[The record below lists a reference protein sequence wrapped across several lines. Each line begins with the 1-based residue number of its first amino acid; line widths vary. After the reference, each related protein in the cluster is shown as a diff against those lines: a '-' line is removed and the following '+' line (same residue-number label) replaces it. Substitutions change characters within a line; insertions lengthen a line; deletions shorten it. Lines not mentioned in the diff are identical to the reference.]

1 MNLWTPIIILAA
13 SNVIYN
19 LCSKCTPS
27 SITPMAMLVVVYIIG
42 AITAAVMYYTTS
54 NGPGLQEEF
63 KHLNW
68 AGILMGLSVVGL
80 EIGNIYMYKVGW
92 ELSVGFL
99 LSSII
104 VALALLAIGVIFY
117 HDEITVTK
125 LAGIVVCLVGLYLIN
140 K

>member
-1 MNLWTPIIILAA
+1 MNMWTPIIILAA

-19 LCSKCTPS
+19 LCSKATPE
-27 SITPMAMLVVVYIIG
+27 SINPLAMLVVVYIIG
-42 AITAAVMYYTTS
+42 AITAAVMYYVTADS
-54 NGPGLQEEF
+54 PGLQTEL
-63 KHLNW
+63 KHINW
-68 AGILMGLSVVGL
+68 AGVLMGLSIVGL
-80 EIGNIYMYKVGW
+80 EMGNIYMYKVGW

-104 VALALLAIGVIFY
+104 VALALLAIGVLVY
-117 HDEITVTK
+117 RDEVTVTK